1 MLYHPKMGKLLA
13 KEGNVT
19 KVPAHTYGERE
30 RERERERARL
40 GCREVLYFWLLLFPV
55 NITKWTCKSK

>member
-19 KVPAHTYGERE
+19 KVPVHTYGERE
-30 RERERERARL
+30 RERERAIRMGTFVTKKGHFCHEKRAL
-40 GCREVLYFWLLLFPV
+40 W
-55 NITKWTCKSK
+55 

>member
-19 KVPAHTYGERE
+19 KVPVHTYGERE
-30 RERERERARL
+30 RPR
-40 GCREVLYFWLLLFPV
+40 
-55 NITKWTCKSK
+55 KSMKSSPSAKNEAHVFECFG

>member
-19 KVPAHTYGERE
+19 KVPVHTYGERE
-30 RERERERARL
+30 RERERFKGTFATL
-40 GCREVLYFWLLLFPV
+40 GHFC
-55 NITKWTCKSK
+55 NIA

>member
-19 KVPAHTYGERE
+19 KVPVHTYGERE
-30 RERERERARL
+30 RERERPNGSNNGLMYEHKD
-40 GCREVLYFWLLLFPV
+40 
-55 NITKWTCKSK
+55 NIIHFI

>member
-19 KVPAHTYGERE
+19 KVPVHTYGERE
-30 RERERERARL
+30 REREREIIL
-40 GCREVLYFWLLLFPV
+40 GY
-55 NITKWTCKSK
+55 